1 MCWLAIDCASLVGTI
16 YAAHATRLDW
26 RNPRWATLWETRSLV
41 PRPGD
46 ANLVLVELRPDWA
59 VLSVR

>member
-1 MCWLAIDCASLVGTI
+1 
-16 YAAHATRLDW
+16 
-26 RNPRWATLWETRSLV
+26 LV